1 MSKILIKPII
11 TEKSTKKAEVADTK
25 KKVYAFR
32 VEKDAN
38 KIEIRKAIESTYS
51 VQVEDINTAVNV
63 GKKKVRYTKQGVA
76 SGMKPSF
83 KKAYVTLKAGESI
96 DFYGNV

>member
-1 MSKILIKPII
+1 MSNILVKPII
-11 TEKSTKKAEVADTK
+11 TEKSTRKSDVADTK

-32 VEKDAN
+32 VNKEAN
-38 KIEIRKAIESTYS
+38 KIEIKKAIESTYS
-51 VQVEDINTAVNV
+51 VQVEDINTAVNA
-63 GKKKVRYTKQGVA
+63 GKKKVRYTKKGVA

-83 KKAYVTLKAGESI
+83 KKAYVTLKAGETI